1 MRGALSVPAGSL
13 GLGLALAL
21 VLLGT
26 GAQDYAAGAEGDA
39 QDQALDAAEEL
50 CAGELDAFAACME
63 REIHAQGQVHPS
75 EAMDRCA
82 DLHRLQGP
90 SPSYPRT
97 PLPAVV
103 SATSRLTASP

>member
-1 MRGALSVPAGSL
+1 MQAGSI

-21 VLLGT
+21 VFLGT
-26 GAQDYAAGAEGDA
+26 GGAQDYASGAEGDA

-63 REIHAQGQVHPS
+63 REIHAKEQVHPS

-82 DLHRLQGP
+82 DLHRIQGL
-90 SPSYPRT
+90 SPCYPRN
-97 PLPAVV
+97 PPCWQ
-103 SATSRLTASP
+103 S